1 MNKVHA
7 SFSKI
12 ELLAVYFSYVVRY
25 IYPLIL
31 VPYYGRVLG
40 SSGYAVVLAGMSL
53 SSTIWLCVD
62 FGFST
67 IGGRDIVHTE
77 HMGERDSIFRDQFTA
92 RLLLC
97 IPGLIIGA
105 IAACRS
111 EMISGV
117 PGVSF
122 FVVVGGLL
130 NAFNLGW
137 YFTSTGRPRTSV
149 MIEML
154 GLMLSLTLLF
164 SFIRKPAD
172 IDRVFPVIFAS
183 NLAQTILAYWL
194 VRKEYTGVI
203 ASVRAAINLIK
214 RSATIFIYSGTAVL
228 VLVASTYILSL
239 LASPAEVSA
248 FGLSER
254 LVSAGLS
261 IMAPASQILAP
272 KVMYL
277 VTRNEAR
284 ANLIARRTFAI
295 FLLGAVAGV
304 IITKLLA
311 DWLVPL
317 LFGPEFGHAVPI
329 LKIMVLV
336 LPLAVCTRVL
346 GMYFLIP
353 RKLEKLLA
361 LSGVTA
367 ALVNL
372 AAAIPLAGNW
382 GATGMVLARLLA
394 EGSLLLM
401 LVVGTWRAGL
411 IRDIFGIEEGVSWQA
426 RFSRWLE

>member
-1 MNKVHA
+1 MNKVQA
-7 SFSKI
+7 SLSKI

-40 SSGYAVVLAGMSL
+40 SNGYAVVLAGMSL

-77 HMGERDSIFRDQFTA
+77 NISERDAIFRDQFTA

-97 IPGLIIGA
+97 IPGMIVGG

-111 EMISGV
+111 GIISGV

-183 NLAQTILAYWL
+183 NLAQTMLAYWL

-203 ASVRAAINLIK
+203 APLRAAINLIK

-228 VLVASTYILSL
+228 VLAASTYILSL
-239 LASPAEVSA
+239 LASPSEVSA

-284 ANLIARRTFAI
+284 ANLLARRTFAI
-295 FLLGAVAGV
+295 FFVGAVAGV
-304 IITKLLA
+304 ILTKLLSE
-311 DWLVPL
+311 WLVPL
-317 LFGPEFGHAVPI
+317 LFGPEFVHAVPI

-336 LPLAVCTRVL
+336 MPLAVCTRVL

-353 RKLEKLLA
+353 RKLERLLA
-361 LSGVTA
+361 VSGVTG

-372 AAAIPLAGNW
+372 AAAVPLAGYW

-394 EGSLLLM
+394 EGSLLAM
-401 LVVGTWRAGL
+401 LVIGSWRAGL
-411 IRDIFGIEEGVSWQA
+411 LRDIFGIDEGSTWQT
-426 RFSRWLE
+426 RFGRWLE

>member
-1 MNKVHA
+1 MNKVQA
-7 SFSKI
+7 SLSKI

-77 HMGERDSIFRDQFTA
+77 STGERDAIFRNQVTA

-97 IPGLIIGA
+97 IPGVIIGA

-111 EMISGV
+111 EIISSV
-117 PGVSF
+117 AGVSF

-154 GLMLSLTLLF
+154 GLLLSLTLLF

-183 NLAQTILAYWL
+183 NLAQTALAYWL

-203 ASVRAAINLIK
+203 APLRAAVNLVK
-214 RSATIFIYSGTAVL
+214 RSSTIFIYSGTAVL
-228 VLVASTYILSL
+228 VLAASTYILSL
-239 LASPAEVSA
+239 LASPSDVSA

-254 LVSAGLS
+254 LVSAALS

-295 FLLGAVAGV
+295 FFLGAIAGV
-304 IITKLLA
+304 IVTELFSEWII
-311 DWLVPL
+311 PL
-317 LFGPEFGHAVPI
+317 LFGPEFRHAIPI
-329 LKIMVLV
+329 LNIMILV
-336 LPLAVCTRVL
+336 VPLAVCTRVL

-361 LSGVTA
+361 WSGVVGA
-367 ALVNL
+367 VVNL
-372 AAAIPLAGNW
+372 AAAIPLASYW
-382 GATGMVLARLLA
+382 GAAGMVMARLLA
-394 EGSLLLM
+394 EGSLVAM
-401 LVVGTWRAGL
+401 LVIGSWRAGL
-411 IRDIFGIEEGVSWQA
+411 IREILGVGEGFSWQT
-426 RFSRWLE
+426 RFGRWLE